1 MTFTA
6 LIYIQP
12 RREKYKL
19 GIKVAKFGGSSL
31 CDAEH
36 FRRVKAII
44 ESDPDYRYVVPSA
57 PGKRFD
63 ADEKI
68 TDMLYQ
74 CHRMV
79 ERNRS
84 HEEIFAK
91 IAERYRQIAR
101 ELELDFDVEELLLE
115 TSDAIRQYKN
125 PDFAASRGEYLNG
138 ILLSKYLGW
147 DFIDAQDVV
156 KFDRQGSFASEW
168 TNEIMRDALQ
178 NHERAVIPGFY
189 GSYPNGDVHTF
200 SRGGSDITG
209 AIVARASKADV
220 YQNWTDVSG
229 FLMADPNIVENPKCI
244 RELSYRELRE
254 LSYMGATV
262 LHEDAIFP
270 VHKAGIPT
278 NIRNTNAPED
288 PGTMI
293 VMQTRPQEGQ
303 PVITGI
309 AGHKN
314 FTLLSIEKAM
324 MNAELGFGRRVLQ
337 ALEDFGVSF
346 EHLPTGIDTMSV
358 VIADKELVT
367 RKDQIIQRIQQTC
380 QPDSIEI
387 SAGIALIA
395 TVGHGMSSTPG
406 TAAKLFTA
414 LYEAGVNIRMIDQGS
429 SEMNIIVGINIE
441 DFETA
446 MNAIYRAFVK
456 D

>member
-1 MTFTA
+1 M
-6 LIYIQP
+6 
-12 RREKYKL
+12 

-31 CDAEH
+31 ADAEH
-36 FRRVKAII
+36 FRKVKAIV
-44 ESDPDYRYVVPSA
+44 ESDQDYCYVVPSA
-57 PGKRFD
+57 PGKRFSE
-63 ADEKI
+63 DEKI
-68 TDMLYQ
+68 TDLLYQ
-74 CHRMV
+74 CHRLV
-79 ERNRS
+79 ERGKS
-84 HEEIFAK
+84 HEELFHK
-91 IAERYRQIAR
+91 IAERYEQIAR
-101 ELELDFDVEELLLE
+101 DLNLDFDVTGMLLE
-115 TSDAIRQYKN
+115 TSDAIRRFKN
-125 PDFAASRGEYLNG
+125 PDFAASRGEYMNG
-138 ILLSKYLGW
+138 VMLAKYLGW
-147 DFIDAQDVV
+147 DFIDAQDVI
-156 KFDRQGSFASEW
+156 KFDRQGSFAAEW
-168 TNEIMRDALQ
+168 TNEVLSEALK
-178 NHERAVIPGFY
+178 NHPRAVIPGFY

-200 SRGGSDITG
+200 SRGGSDISG
-209 AIVARASKADV
+209 AIVARAAKADV
-220 YQNWTDVSG
+220 YVNWTDVSG
-229 FLMADPNIVENPKCI
+229 FMMADPRIVKNPKVI
-244 RELSYRELRE
+244 RELSYAELRE

-278 NIRNTNAPED
+278 NIRNTNAPDD

-293 VMQTRPQEGQ
+293 VMKPSRDREDGQ
-303 PVITGI
+303 VITGI

-395 TVGHGMSSTPG
+395 TVGHGMASTPG

-429 SEMNIIVGINIE
+429 SEMNIIVGISIE